1 MAYAV
6 IPNPEQKHKLLVQE
20 PNGAW
25 FLPCGEIEAGEK
37 HQEALKRECWEESLV
52 SQQIGVPNTDKLK
65 NISILVIVIHTTNPA
80 YTYEATPFTKKYK
93 RH

>member
-1 MAYAV
+1 M
-6 IPNPEQKHKLLVQE
+6 
-20 PNGAW
+20 
-25 FLPCGEIEAGEK
+25 
-37 HQEALKRECWEESLV
+37 V